1 MYGEASCTLLTQLP
15 PMLTSYLNT
24 VWCLSRKVDIGTIYS
39 TYTNFTTYICTHL
52 LCVCIT
58 PCCFYHKCGFV
69 LIQTLSRQL
78 TVPLWK
84 IPYHRFWPQ
93 PASASPGGPMPPLAR
108 YLDCCG
114 HCGAGSDSDLSQ
126 IPQVLV
132 PKVHCC

>member
-1 MYGEASCTLLTQLP
+1 MKQRKHNSSNVFLWPPLSVSLLH
-15 PMLTSYLNT
+15 SE
-24 VWCLSRKVDIGTIYS
+24 
-39 TYTNFTTYICTHL
+39 
-52 LCVCIT
+52 
-58 PCCFYHKCGFV
+58 
-69 LIQTLSRQL
+69 
-78 TVPLWK
+78 
-84 IPYHRFWPQ
+84 PQ